1 MLTGKWVPLPFIL
14 VVSLL
19 AGCIE
24 VDMSVPSFPDMAASF
39 GVSEGHIQ
47 RTITYNF
54 LGFVFGALIYGPL
67 SESIG
72 RRKTMLFG
80 GAIMLLGA
88 LGCTYA
94 TSIDLLMLSRFI
106 QGVGACT
113 PVVVAYAIIADR
125 YQGAA
130 MYSMIGLVNACISI
144 FMSLAPIA
152 GGWINEHWGW
162 RGNYAVVAVITA
174 AAVLLELLFLPETK
188 KEKTPFDLKAIVG
201 SYARLTASFQ
211 FMRLSLIP
219 SLFFAAYMVF
229 IASSAFLYR
238 ETFAFSLSA
247 FVVHFFIIVASFSIP
262 SLFSAR
268 IIAAFGGDR
277 RAEKIGMALAIVS
290 ILALLT
296 ATTPWAITLL
306 MSLFCFGFSIC
317 YPTLFA
323 RSMSVYPEIYGV
335 AASYIMSMRSL
346 LVVAITGMA
355 SYVFIGRPEEMSYV
369 MASVIGVVVLLS
381 MLSIVASPSKAEE

>member
-1 MLTGKWVPLPFIL
+1 
-14 VVSLL
+14 
-19 AGCIE
+19 
-24 VDMSVPSFPDMAASF
+24 
-39 GVSEGHIQ
+39 
-47 RTITYNF
+47 
-54 LGFVFGALIYGPL
+54 
-67 SESIG
+67 
-72 RRKTMLFG
+72 
-80 GAIMLLGA
+80 
-88 LGCTYA
+88 
-94 TSIDLLMLSRFI
+94 
-106 QGVGACT
+106 
-113 PVVVAYAIIADR
+113 
-125 YQGAA
+125 

-152 GGWINEHWGW
+152 GGGLMSIGVERKLCGCRGDHRSGGTAGIVVPAGNEE
-162 RGNYAVVAVITA
+162 R
-174 AAVLLELLFLPETK
+174 
-188 KEKTPFDLKAIVG
+188 KTPFDLKAIVG

-247 FVVHFFIIVASFSIP
+247 FVVHFLLSWRHFQSPASFPPVLSPHLVAIGA
-262 SLFSAR
+262 L
-268 IIAAFGGDR
+268 
-277 RAEKIGMALAIVS
+277 KIGMALAIVS

-335 AASYIMSMRSL
+335 AASIL
-346 LVVAITGMA
+346 
-355 SYVFIGRPEEMSYV
+355 
-369 MASVIGVVVLLS
+369 
-381 MLSIVASPSKAEE
+381 

>member
-1 MLTGKWVPLPFIL
+1 MLTEKWVPLPFIL

-24 VDMSVPSFPDMAASF
+24 VDMSVPSFPDMAVSF
-39 GVSEGHIQ
+39 GVSEGYIQ

-72 RRKTMLFG
+72 RRKTMLIG

-94 TSIDLLMLSRFI
+94 TSIDFLMLSRFM
-106 QGVGACT
+106 QGLGACT
-113 PVVVAYAIIADR
+113 PVVVVYAIIADR
-125 YQGAA
+125 YQGAT
-130 MYSMIGLVNACISI
+130 MYSMIGLVNAFISI
-144 FMSLAPIA
+144 FMSLAPII
-152 GGWINEHWGW
+152 GGWINKYWGW
-162 RGNYAVVAVITA
+162 RGNYAVVAVITT
-174 AAVLLELLFLPETK
+174 AAVLLELFFLPETK
-188 KEKTPFDLKAIVG
+188 KEKTAFDFKTILR
-201 SYARLTASFQ
+201 SYLRLTANFRFIQ
-211 FMRLSLIP
+211 LSLIP

-238 ETFAFSLSA
+238 ETFALSLPS
-247 FVVHFFIIVASFSIP
+247 FVVHLFIIVSSFSIP

-268 IIAAFGGDR
+268 IIAMLGGDK
-277 RAEKIGMALAIVS
+277 RAEKIGMILAIVS
-290 ILALLT
+290 IFSLLL
-296 ATTPWAITLL
+296 ATTPYAITIL
-306 MSLFCFGFSIC
+306 MSLFCFGFAIC

-335 AASYIMSMRSL
+335 AASYTMSIRSL

-355 SYVFIGRPEEMSYV
+355 SYIFVGRPEEMSYV
-369 MASVIGVVVLLS
+369 MASVVGLVVLLS
-381 MLSIVASPSKAEE
+381 MLSFIAVPSKVKE

>member
-1 MLTGKWVPLPFIL
+1 MLTGRWVPLPFIL

-72 RRKTMLFG
+72 RRKTMLIG

-106 QGVGACT
+106 QGLGACT

-152 GGWINEHWGW
+152 GGGLMSIGGGE
-162 RGNYAVVAVITA
+162 
-174 AAVLLELLFLPETK
+174 ET
-188 KEKTPFDLKAIVG
+188 
-201 SYARLTASFQ
+201 
-211 FMRLSLIP
+211 MRLS
-219 SLFFAAYMVF
+219 
-229 IASSAFLYR
+229 R
-238 ETFAFSLSA
+238 
-247 FVVHFFIIVASFSIP
+247 
-262 SLFSAR
+262 
-268 IIAAFGGDR
+268 
-277 RAEKIGMALAIVS
+277 
-290 ILALLT
+290 
-296 ATTPWAITLL
+296 
-306 MSLFCFGFSIC
+306 
-317 YPTLFA
+317 
-323 RSMSVYPEIYGV
+323 
-335 AASYIMSMRSL
+335 
-346 LVVAITGMA
+346 
-355 SYVFIGRPEEMSYV
+355 
-369 MASVIGVVVLLS
+369 
-381 MLSIVASPSKAEE
+381 